1 MQPRWDRSQR
11 ARFAAPQVHAAR
23 RRDCRACQRGRPMT
37 TTSHPGGF
45 PDGFLWGASTAAFQI
60 EGAAHLE
67 GRRDSIWDAFCR
79 IPGAVL
85 DDHDGEVACDHYF
98 RYPQDA
104 RLMRELNLG
113 AYRFST
119 SWARVRP
126 DGGTVNRTGLD
137 FYSRLVD
144 ELLSNGVQP
153 WLTLY
158 HWDLP
163 QALEERGGWTDRE
176 TAYRFVDYAL
186 SVHDVLGDRVDCW
199 TTLNE
204 PWCSAFLGYG
214 NGQHAPGRTD
224 RSASVAAAHHLLL
237 AHGMAAA
244 ELRSRAPGA
253 TIGISLNLNVTDPAD
268 PQDPDDVDA
277 ARRVDGQWNRMFL
290 DPLFRGEYPQDVLA
304 DTAHLGLTVV
314 VVHAE
319 QVQRGPDHIEIAVP
333 AVVGQAEVGGVRQD
347 VLRVLAAEQRIE
359 EHPVPLAVHPAGGVD
374 VVRVLRIGGVGDVE
388 VEADPDRCA
397 GRPGPQL
404 RRSHAVR
411 EEQVMG
417 RSDGRAAVAAA
428 RRMLAVAVPEERRA
442 PGLVERRPAVHA
454 VAEDVVHA
462 QCVVDEPVGGLP
474 VGPAAA
480 LLECLGEI
488 PVVEGRPRLHAVV
501 QQLVDQPGVEV
512 QPGPVDATAV
522 RPDPGPGGGEPVGA
536 EFELPHQPDVL
547 RVAEVVVAGDLAVVV
562 VQHGAGD
569 AAEGIPDGV
578 PTTLEVRGALDLE
591 GRGRGTPQEAVR
603 EAVRMGGRRHRPSS
617 LAGTAIVPPC
627 RMNLGC
633 GEPQMLRAI
642 PPWLNP
648 AAPLGWV
655 STAERRVPPA
665 DRTGRWGT
673 GAARPFVNRQARLPQ
688 PAPPPPPRPGLRW
701 RSPARRSTRT
711 TAPMPAAHRRRGPSS
726 AARRRRRPAAA
737 SR

>member
-1 MQPRWDRSQR
+1 MQARWDRSHH

-23 RRDCRACQRGRPMT
+23 RHDCRARQRGRPMT
-37 TTSHPGGF
+37 TTPHPGGF

-98 RYPQDA
+98 RYPQDV

-126 DGGTVNRTGLD
+126 DGGRVNRTGLD

-163 QALEERGGWTDRE
+163 QALEERGGWADRE

-186 SVHDVLGDRVDCW
+186 SVHDALGDRVDSW

-214 NGQHAPGRTD
+214 NGQHAPGRRD
-224 RSASVAAAHHLLL
+224 GRAAVAAAHHLLL

-253 TIGISLNLNVTDPAD
+253 TIGISLNLDVADPAD

-304 DTAHLGLTVV
+304 DTAHLGLTDHIRDRDLDVIRTPLDLLGVNYYHGQAFRLHLPAGSQYGRPQLTRPVGDPLPACDGIYRIPRRLPTTPMGWEVQPEGLTRLLLRLQTEYTGRPGVLGLQPQQQPGQAFRLHLPAHRRRRQVARDAVDAVAGRQRVADRPGQRGTSVRGAGRLPAAHGLAVV

-319 QVQRGPDHIEIAVP
+319 QVQRGPDHLEIAVP
-333 AVVGQAEVGGVRQD
+333 DVVGQAEVGGVRQD
-347 VLRVLAAEQRIE
+347 VLRVLAAEQRVE

-374 VVRVLRIGGVGDVE
+374 AVRVLRIGGVGDVE

-397 GRPGPQL
+397 GRPG
-404 RRSHAVR
+404 
-411 EEQVMG
+411 
-417 RSDGRAAVAAA
+417 
-428 RRMLAVAVPEERRA
+428 
-442 PGLVERRPAVHA
+442 
-454 VAEDVVHA
+454 
-462 QCVVDEPVGGLP
+462 
-474 VGPAAA
+474 
-480 LLECLGEI
+480 
-488 PVVEGRPRLHAVV
+488 
-501 QQLVDQPGVEV
+501 
-512 QPGPVDATAV
+512 
-522 RPDPGPGGGEPVGA
+522 
-536 EFELPHQPDVL
+536 
-547 RVAEVVVAGDLAVVV
+547 
-562 VQHGAGD
+562 
-569 AAEGIPDGV
+569 
-578 PTTLEVRGALDLE
+578 
-591 GRGRGTPQEAVR
+591 
-603 EAVRMGGRRHRPSS
+603 
-617 LAGTAIVPPC
+617 
-627 RMNLGC
+627 
-633 GEPQMLRAI
+633 
-642 PPWLNP
+642 
-648 AAPLGWV
+648 
-655 STAERRVPPA
+655 
-665 DRTGRWGT
+665 
-673 GAARPFVNRQARLPQ
+673 
-688 PAPPPPPRPGLRW
+688 
-701 RSPARRSTRT
+701 
-711 TAPMPAAHRRRGPSS
+711 
-726 AARRRRRPAAA
+726 
-737 SR
+737 